1 MMVRQHQRWW
11 LILAAVILMPSGYV
25 FYVTETGNFHVVSEG
40 LVYRSAQL
48 DAEQLAYYIRKYS
61 IKSIL
66 NLRGRHDSS
75 EWYRNEIQIA
85 QSYGVAHYDYP
96 IAVQREVDEE
106 DIDRILEIIQRGSK
120 PILIHC
126 KAGVDRTGL
135 VAALYLYK
143 IEQKTV
149 EEAHSQLSIL
159 LGHFPYLGSESKAMD
174 STFWRYVRSQGRRQ
188 HSALGI
194 RSPAEFYAEWIGT
207 NKKLPVPN

>member
-1 MMVRQHQRWW
+1 MVRQLQRWW
-11 LILAAVILMPSGYV
+11 LIPAAVILVPSGYV
-25 FYVTETGNFHVVSEG
+25 FYVIETGNFGVISNG

-48 DAEQLAYYIRKYS
+48 DAEQLAFYIKKYA

-85 QSYGVAHYDYP
+85 QSYGVEHYDYP
-96 IAVQREVDEE
+96 IAVQREADEE
-106 DIDRILEIIQRGSK
+106 DIERIVEIIQKASK

-126 KAGVDRTGL
+126 KSGVDRTGL

-143 IEQKTV
+143 IEQKSA
-149 EEAHSQLSIL
+149 EEASTQLSIL
-159 LGHFPYLGSESKAMD
+159 HGHFPYLGSESKAMD
-174 STFWRYVRSQGRRQ
+174 STFWRYVRSQGRRRTA
-188 HSALGI
+188 SWGM

-207 NKKLPVPN
+207 NDKLPVPN